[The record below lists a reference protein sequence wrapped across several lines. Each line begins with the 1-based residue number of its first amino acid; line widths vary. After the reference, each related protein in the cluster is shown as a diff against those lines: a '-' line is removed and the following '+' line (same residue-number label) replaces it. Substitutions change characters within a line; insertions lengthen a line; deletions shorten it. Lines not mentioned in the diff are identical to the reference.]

1 MSLQRSAPARQPEK
15 RGRTRYGTG
24 APGPIRREL
33 GAGLIAEL
41 EALCRPATVAGVL
54 FLLGDLAAILL
65 AAVVAY
71 LAGNVAVSIIAII
84 YIGFRQRYLTNL
96 VHECSHLK
104 LVRSP
109 VLNKALGHVLVTI
122 MGESF
127 ADYQDDHRD
136 HHGKLGRDGDPKLLN
151 YARKGARSPRRDKI
165 DFVVHVI
172 GGNAV
177 WSLPA
182 ETIRSWLSKHPL
194 ERWTTLL
201 LRAGF
206 WAAVFTVA
214 AVTGTAGRVL
224 MYWVL
229 PLAFIRPVVNWTTD
243 IGNHVGLMENAD
255 PVIQTRGWMSHAWTR
270 HFLGGHMDDLYHPT
284 HHWCQKIPFRRL
296 PAATQLIR
304 EHYPRAAEVP
314 WCSGFFFRRR
324 RTPEV
329 PCVLDD
335 VVMRLRQRDMPSPPR
350 YLSSA
355 AP

>member
-1 MSLQRSAPARQPEK
+1 MVGLQDKGR
-15 RGRTRYGTG
+15 RGRYSTG
-24 APGPIRREL
+24 APGLIRREL
-33 GAGLIAEL
+33 GADLISEL
-41 EALCRPATVAGVL
+41 QGLCRPSTAAGVL
-54 FLLGDLAAILL
+54 YLLGDI
-65 AAVVAY
+65 AAVVFAAAVAY
-71 LAGNVAVSIIAII
+71 LAGNVAVSIIAIA

-109 VLNKALGHVLVTI
+109 AFNKALGHFIVTI

-127 ADYQDDHRD
+127 ADYQDGHRN
-136 HHGKLGRDGDPKLLN
+136 HHGKLGRDGDPKLRN
-151 YARKGARSPRRDKI
+151 YAMKGARTPRRDKF

-172 GGNAV
+172 MGNAI

-182 ETIRSWLSKHPL
+182 ETVRSWLSKHPL

-206 WAAVFTVA
+206 WAAVFTA
-214 AVTGTAGRVL
+214 AAMTGNAGRVL

-255 PVIQTRGWMSHAWTR
+255 PVLQTRGWTSHALTR
-270 HFLGGHMDDLYHPT
+270 HFLGGHMDDPYHPT
-284 HHWCQKIPFRRL
+284 HHWCQKVPFPKL
-296 PAATQLIR
+296 PAATRLIR
-304 EHYPRAAEVP
+304 EYYPRAHEIP

-324 RTPEV
+324 RTPDV

-335 VVMRLRQRDMPSPPR
+335 VVMRLRQTVHVPLR
-350 YLSSA
+350 
-355 AP
+355 